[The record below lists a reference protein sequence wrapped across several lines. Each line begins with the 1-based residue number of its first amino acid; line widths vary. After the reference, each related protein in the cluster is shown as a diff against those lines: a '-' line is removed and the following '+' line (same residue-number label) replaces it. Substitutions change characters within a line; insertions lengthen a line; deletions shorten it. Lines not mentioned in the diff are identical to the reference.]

1 MPTTDPGAA
10 PPDGS
15 IIITPAQMYAQLQQD
30 IGAIRTS
37 QQALTDTLG
46 PLSVR
51 MSTLEQTNA
60 DHENRI
66 RRLERAV
73 WIAAGVAAAVGSTA
87 GSVLSSTLGH

>member
-1 MPTTDPGAA
+1 MPEQPTMN

-37 QQALTDTLG
+37 QEVLKDTLG
-46 PLSVR
+46 PMALR
-51 MSTLEQTNA
+51 MTAVEQAQA

-87 GSVLSSTLGH
+87 GSILSTALGH